1 MKVCDIF
8 ISGQST
14 MNHPLERYFSLSSD
28 DDVFQIEDIGLRPRI
43 FCSRINLQSDPIAQR
58 TPYIA
63 FVSPIITLPTLIK
76 ELDRHWNTQQ
86 GEIMLY
92 NLRNIFEWHCDI
104 CQQAEISV

>member
-1 MKVCDIF
+1 MCDIF

-28 DDVFQIEDIGLRPRI
+28 DDVFEIEDIGLRPRR
-43 FCSRINLQSDPIAQR
+43 FRSRINLQSDPIVQR
-58 TPYIA
+58 TLHIA
-63 FVSPIITLPTLIK
+63 FVSPIMTLPTLIK

-86 GEIMLY
+86 SEIMLY
-92 NLRNIFEWHCDI
+92 NLRNRFVWHCDI